1 MTSSSLFRS
10 SLAGN
15 QSRQPA
21 RQATLVLLLNVTCE
35 GTKPKRTT
43 SDAHFSYLSLMQLIK
58 KPPFSEPVV
67 RIQKLDEESNIKS
80 KDGFRRIGSPRIDL
94 VVAVGAPRGDH
105 KR

>member
-1 MTSSSLFRS
+1 
-10 SLAGN
+10 
-15 QSRQPA
+15 
-21 RQATLVLLLNVTCE
+21 
-35 GTKPKRTT
+35 
-43 SDAHFSYLSLMQLIK
+43 MQLIK

-80 KDGFRRIGSPRIDL
+80 KEGFRRIGSPRIDL